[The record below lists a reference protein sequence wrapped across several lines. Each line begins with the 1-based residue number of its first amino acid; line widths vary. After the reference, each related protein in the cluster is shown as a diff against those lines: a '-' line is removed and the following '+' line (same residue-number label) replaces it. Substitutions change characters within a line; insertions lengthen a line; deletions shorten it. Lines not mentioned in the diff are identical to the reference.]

1 MRLTLGRFDF
11 RENSTI
17 GHLYINKGYFCD
29 ICEDKDRGLDSKM
42 PKEQLEKMKIKG
54 VTAIPYGT
62 YEIVITW
69 SPRFK
74 RMLPLLKEV
83 PVYEGVRIHTGN
95 KHQDTDGCLLTGKD
109 TKQGTVSNSRYW
121 FNKFMPILEA
131 GLKEG
136 RVFIDIVKE
145 G

>member
-1 MRLTLGRFDF
+1 MRLRLGRFDF

-17 GHLYINKGYFCD
+17 GNLYIDSKYFCD

-83 PVYEGVRIHTGN
+83 PVYEGVRMHPGN
-95 KHQDTDGCLLTGKD
+95 THKDTDGCLLTGKD

-121 FNKFMPILEA
+121 FNKFMPVLEA
-131 GLKEG
+131 GLQEG